1 MVFITGNIFDW
12 IERGIICAMKKLIQ
26 RVVTEIEIKALLVSL
41 LFIISLFVFGYM
53 AHEIVGENETAF
65 DERVFHFF
73 AGFSSPGFIKVNRVI
88 TFFGASYFSISAYLI
103 LLSILFLS
111 GRKTDGINIAIIAIT
126 SSALMFGLKEF
137 FHRKRP
143 NLPLIRTLDNFSFP
157 SGHALTSFIF
167 CSVLVYLVWK
177 GSLNKTWKWILSAL
191 LILFSVCIGISRI
204 VLRYHYASDV
214 IAGFC
219 LALAWVIFSLWAE
232 RKLTSRR
239 TALQLDT

>member
-1 MVFITGNIFDW
+1 
-12 IERGIICAMKKLIQ
+12 MKKFIRGL
-26 RVVTEIEIKALLVSL
+26 VAEIEIKTLLVSL
-41 LFIISLFVFGYM
+41 LFIVSFFVFSYL

-65 DERVFHFF
+65 DEKAFHFF
-73 AGFSSPGFIKVNRVI
+73 AGFNSPGFITINRI
-88 TFFGASYFSISAYLI
+88 LTFFGASYFSISAYII
-103 LLSILFLS
+103 LLTILFLS

-143 NLPLIRTLDNFSFP
+143 DLPLIRTLDNFSFP
-157 SGHALTSFIF
+157 SGHALSSFIF

-177 GSLNKTWKWILSAL
+177 GGLRKTWKWILSVL
-191 LILFSVCIGISRI
+191 LILFSISIGISRI

-219 LALAWVIFSLWAE
+219 LAVAWVIFSLWLE
-232 RKLTSRR
+232 KKLTSRK
-239 TALQLDT
+239 TELQLDT

>member
-1 MVFITGNIFDW
+1 V
-12 IERGIICAMKKLIQ
+12 MKKFIRRLI
-26 RVVTEIEIKALLVSL
+26 TEIEIKTLLVSL
-41 LFIISLFVFGYM
+41 LFIISLFVFGYL

-65 DERVFHFF
+65 DEKAFHFF

-88 TFFGASYFSISAYLI
+88 TFFGASYFSMSAYIILLLI
-103 LLSILFLS
+103 LFVS
-111 GRKTDGINIAIIAIT
+111 GRKSDGINITIIAVS

-143 NLPLIRTLDNFSFP
+143 DLPLVRTLDNFSFP
-157 SGHALTSFIF
+157 SGHALSSFIF

-177 GSLNKTWKWILSAL
+177 GGLTKTWKWVLSVL
-191 LILFSVCIGISRI
+191 LILFSVSIGISRI

-219 LALAWVIFSLWAE
+219 LALAWVIFSLWLE
-232 RKLTSRR
+232 KKLTSRK
-239 TALQLDT
+239 TELQLDT

>member
-1 MVFITGNIFDW
+1 
-12 IERGIICAMKKLIQ
+12 MKKFIRGL
-26 RVVTEIEIKALLVSL
+26 VTEIQIKTLLVSL
-41 LFIISLFVFGYM
+41 LFIISIFVFGYI

-65 DERVFHFF
+65 DEKAFHFF
-73 AGFSSPGFIKVNRVI
+73 AGFNSPGFITINRI
-88 TFFGASYFSISAYLI
+88 LTFFGASYFSLSAYII
-103 LLSILFLS
+103 LLTILFLS

-143 NLPLIRTLDNFSFP
+143 DLPLVRTLDNFSFP
-157 SGHALTSFIF
+157 SGHALSSFIF

-177 GSLNKTWKWILSAL
+177 GGLRKTWKWILSVL
-191 LILFSVCIGISRI
+191 LILFSISIGISRI

-219 LALAWVIFSLWAE
+219 LAVAWVIFSLWLE
-232 RKLTSRR
+232 KKLTSRK
-239 TALQLDT
+239 TELQLDT

>member
-1 MVFITGNIFDW
+1 
-12 IERGIICAMKKLIQ
+12 MKKLI
-26 RVVTEIEIKALLVSL
+26 RRLITEIEIKTLLVSL
-41 LFIISLFVFGYM
+41 LFIISLFVFGYL

-65 DERVFHFF
+65 DEKAFHFF
-73 AGFSSPGFIKVNRVI
+73 AGLSSPGFIKINRVL

-103 LLSILFLS
+103 LLTILFLS
-111 GRKTDGINIAIIAIT
+111 GRKTDGINIAIIAVT

-143 NLPLIRTLDNFSFP
+143 DLPLVRTLDNFSFP
-157 SGHALTSFIF
+157 SGHALSSFIF

-177 GSLNKTWKWILSAL
+177 GGLSKTWKWVLSVL
-191 LILFSVCIGISRI
+191 LILFSVSIGISRI

-219 LALAWVIFSLWAE
+219 LAIAWVILSLWLE
-232 RKLTSRR
+232 RKLTSRK
-239 TALQLDT
+239 TELQLDS